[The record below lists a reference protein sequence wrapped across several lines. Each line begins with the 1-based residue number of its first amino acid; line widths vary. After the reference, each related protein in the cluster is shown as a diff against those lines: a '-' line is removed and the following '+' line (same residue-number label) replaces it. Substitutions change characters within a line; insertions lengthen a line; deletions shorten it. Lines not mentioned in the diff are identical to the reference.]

1 MINFCMD
8 SSVVPEIEILDIL
21 KSKPDVALRSLYS
34 SYYRYV
40 CSVVYKMTGDS
51 AVAEDI
57 SQEVF
62 LEVWKR
68 RETLEIKTTLKG
80 YLRKIAVNKTLNQ
93 IRSKKMNFE
102 EEDTILQVPS
112 TENSTQKILEAE
124 DLQNAINKAV
134 ESLPER
140 CRLVFGLSRYEEKTY
155 KEIADLLT
163 ISIKTVENQMSKA
176 LKIVRNAVLEYQ
188 NENKNN
194 NN

>member
-40 CSVVYKMTGDS
+40 CSVVYKMTGDA

-68 RETLEIKTTLKG
+68 RETLEVKTTLKG
-80 YLRKIAVNKTLNQ
+80 YLRKVAVNKTLNQ

-102 EEDTILQVPS
+102 QEDTILQVPS

-124 DLQNAINKAV
+124 DLQKAINIAV
-134 ESLPER
+134 DSLPER

-176 LKIVRNAVLEYQ
+176 LKIVRQAVLEYQ
-188 NENKNN
+188 NENKNKN
-194 NN
+194 N